1 MEGDA
6 RQSIVTKGGKSCRT
20 NGKGKNLPWEISK
33 PKGVEKS
40 AAGIVLRKEEG
51 PNL

>member
-6 RQSIVTKGGKSCRT
+6 GQPIVTEGGKSCRT
-20 NGKGKNLPWEISK
+20 NRKGKDLPWEISTLR
-33 PKGVEKS
+33 GAEKS